1 MSDSIPTSGADLAAR
16 EIHELLSNDAL
27 KPAVDD
33 IAAIIRRRMGEGI
46 DRAYE
51 DVKAFQI
58 AFGNP
63 VAKRPCILTGHEKE
77 RRIEWMREEIEEL
90 VAADSVVEQADAII
104 DLLYFAFGY
113 LVEMGV
119 PPSGVWN
126 AVHAA
131 NMAKLWPDGV
141 HTNAVG
147 KVVKPHDWQGPE
159 RAIGCYVEILED
171 EGA

>member
-1 MSDSIPTSGADLAAR
+1 MGDSIPASGADLAAR
-16 EIHELLSNDAL
+16 EISELLVNGASI
-27 KPAVDD
+27 PAAGD

-46 DRAYE
+46 DSAYE

-63 VAKRPCILTGHEKE
+63 IGKRPSTLTGHEKE

-90 VAADSVVEQADAII
+90 AVADTVVEQADAII

-119 PPSGVWN
+119 PPSGAWN

-147 KVVKPHDWQGPE
+147 KVVKPHGWHGPE
-159 RAIGCYVEILED
+159 QAIGRYVEILE
-171 EGA
+171 EKGA